1 MPRYSY
7 NSNIS
12 IIIVTNVIISEFLS
26 AQFVHPG
33 TPEFTILSILRRVKD
48 KNESANTLSNDLIL
62 ISKWAYNWKML
73 FNSDPSKPTQ
83 EILFSSKKKKDE
95 SEHKNN
101 ESLKTFKVFK

>member
-26 AQFVHPG
+26 AQFVHKG
-33 TPEFTILSILRRVKD
+33 TPEFTILSILRRVKN

-73 FNSDPSKPTQ
+73 FNSDPSKPAQ
-83 EILFSSKKKKDE
+83 EILFSTKKKK
-95 SEHKNN
+95 
-101 ESLKTFKVFK
+101 TC